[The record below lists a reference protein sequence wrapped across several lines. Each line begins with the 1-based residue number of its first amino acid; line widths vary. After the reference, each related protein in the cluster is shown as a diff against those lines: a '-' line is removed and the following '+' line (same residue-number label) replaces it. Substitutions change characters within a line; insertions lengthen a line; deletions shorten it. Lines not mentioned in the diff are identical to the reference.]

1 MIDKVYIYAI
11 VMFLFFYFVVVP
23 CLQYYK
29 ENDKIVL
36 KEKLQNI
43 LKLHS

>member
-1 MIDKVYIYAI
+1 MDKVYIYAL

-29 ENDKIVL
+29 EKDKKIL
-36 KEKLQNI
+36 REKLENI
-43 LKLHS
+43 LKLH